1 MTDFLQ
7 YIPPSFL
14 LYAAYIYNRVY
25 DIAVPTVHQVMTTYT
40 AVLTSFQS
48 KTTYVFFEDI
58 SVPVPFS
65 YTIESARPVQ
75 PVQWYFLSDKN
86 LFVDRHSWESF
97 DCESNDKSKY
107 KKLYWLSS
115 EIYNGDKLIGEM
127 GELVETIRFI
137 SQDGLPPTPDI
148 LISLWSYQAG
158 FVLRRSDTE
167 LVVISSEGIDYRFKY
182 AWSADQESAWKMS
195 LIR

>member
-7 YIPPSFL
+7 YIPPSML
-14 LYAAYIYNRVY
+14 VYVAHIYNRAY
-25 DIAVPTVHQVMTTYT
+25 NLAVPTIQQFMTTYS

-48 KTTYVFFEDI
+48 KTALVFFEDI

-127 GELVETIRFI
+127 SELVETIRFI
-137 SQDGLPPTPDI
+137 SQDGLPPTPNI

-167 LVVISSEGIDYRFKY
+167 LLVISSEGADYRFKY
-182 AWSADQESAWKMS
+182 AWSADQEPAWKMS
-195 LIR
+195 LVR

>member
-1 MTDFLQ
+1 MADFLQ
-7 YIPPSFL
+7 YIPSSVL
-14 LYAAYIYNRVY
+14 VYAAYIYNRAY
-25 DIAVPTVHQVMTTYT
+25 DATVPTVNQVMMTYT
-40 AVLTSFQS
+40 AVLESFQS
-48 KTTYVFFEDI
+48 KTIYVFFEDI
-58 SVPVPFS
+58 LVPVPFR
-65 YTIESARPVQ
+65 YTIESDRPVQ

-86 LFVDRHSWESF
+86 LFVDKHSWESF

-137 SQDGLPPTPDI
+137 SQDGLPPSPDI

-182 AWSADQESAWKMS
+182 AWSADQEEAWKMS
-195 LIR
+195 LVR